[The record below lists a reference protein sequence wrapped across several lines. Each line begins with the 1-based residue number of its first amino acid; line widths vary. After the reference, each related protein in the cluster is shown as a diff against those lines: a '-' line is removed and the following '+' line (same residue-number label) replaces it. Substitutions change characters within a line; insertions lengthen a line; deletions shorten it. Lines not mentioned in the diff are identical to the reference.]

1 MDKKIK
7 IINSKIIVSDFLK
20 KFSKNKK
27 YFVITHGCQSNIHD
41 SEIIKGILN
50 KIGFSL
56 SNDIEKSLIVVINTC
71 AVREKAENKVFAEI
85 GNFKN
90 KKKILILTGCMIMEE
105 KNINYLREKFPCV
118 NLIIGIQK
126 ITELPSLLEKYIKF
140 KKNIIDV
147 VNNNYIYEQLPC
159 ARDYN
164 FKAFVHITYGC
175 DKFCTYCIVPYTK
188 GRERSRK
195 FDDILNE

>member
-7 IINSKIIVSDFLK
+7 IINFKITVSEFLK
-20 KFSKNKK
+20 KFSKDKK

-56 SNDIEKSLIVVINTC
+56 SDNIKESSIIVINTC

-90 KKKILILTGCMIMEE
+90 KKK
-105 KNINYLREKFPCV
+105 
-118 NLIIGIQK
+118 
-126 ITELPSLLEKYIKF
+126 
-140 KKNIIDV
+140 
-147 VNNNYIYEQLPC
+147 
-159 ARDYN
+159 
-164 FKAFVHITYGC
+164 
-175 DKFCTYCIVPYTK
+175 
-188 GRERSRK
+188 
-195 FDDILNE
+195 